1 MLFHSQPALRHF
13 AVLSLEKRRRYG
25 AYWLVKDRRGLGESQ
40 FLLVPSKTKAWPL
53 LLSSLSGLNAS
64 PVRLRNG
71 KIALLVSNAGIDLI
85 HNAIHETSRKSVQK
99 LNAISG
105 FESVVSRS
113 RSKPLVAI
121 LVLAVIALF
130 VSVVP
135 KPVVADVPVV
145 VKTQKPKQV
154 VRCELPI
161 PLEAEVVG
169 VIARSKSIK
178 INGYQYKIAN
188 TQKLGGLIQ
197 LTLKRKCDQ
206 KYFRIDAW
214 SQSDQVNVSKVY

>member
-40 FLLVPSKTKAWPL
+40 YLLVPSKTKAWPM

-85 HNAIHETSRKSVQK
+85 HNAIHETSRKNVQK

-121 LVLAVIALF
+121 LVLAVITLF

-135 KPVVADVPVV
+135 KPVVADVQIV
-145 VKTQKPKQV
+145 VKNQKPKLV
-154 VRCELPI
+154 VSCGLPI
-161 PLEAEVVG
+161 PIGAEVVG

-188 TQKLGGLIQ
+188 AQKLGGLIQ

-206 KYFRIDAW
+206 KYFRLDAW
-214 SQSDQVNVSKVY
+214 SQSNQVNVSKVY

>member
-25 AYWLVKDRRGLGESQ
+25 AFWLVKDRRGLGESQ
-40 FLLVPSKTKAWPL
+40 YLLVPSKTKAWPL

-135 KPVVADVPVV
+135 KPVVANVQIV
-145 VKTQKPKQV
+145 VKTQKPKLV
-154 VRCELPI
+154 VSCGLPI
-161 PLEAEVVG
+161 PIGEEVVG

-188 TQKLGGLIQ
+188 AQKLGGLIQ

-206 KYFRIDAW
+206 KYFKIDAW
-214 SQSDQVNVSKVY
+214 SQSNQVNVSKVY

>member
-121 LVLAVIALF
+121 LVLAVIALL

-135 KPVVADVPVV
+135 KPVVADVQVV
-145 VKTQKPKQV
+145 VKTQKPKLV
-154 VRCELPI
+154 VSCGLPI
-161 PLEAEVVG
+161 PIGAEVVG

-188 TQKLGGLIQ
+188 AQKLGGLIQ

-206 KYFRIDAW
+206 KYFKIDAW
-214 SQSDQVNVSKVY
+214 SQSNQVNVSKVY